1 MQIAITSKAF
11 DEGSLIPSKYTCDG
25 VDVSPPLRWDGIPE
39 GAASI
44 ALICDDPDA
53 PMGTWVHWV
62 LFNLPARAKEL
73 AENITTD
80 ETLTDGTRQG
90 INDFG
95 KIGYGGPCPPS
106 GTHRYFFKIYALDAQ
121 LDLAPGANKSQLLEA
136 MEGHILAQGQL
147 MGKYKR

>member
-1 MQIAITSKAF
+1 MQIAITSNAF
-11 DEGSLIPSKYTCDG
+11 DEGGLIPSKYTCDG

-73 AENITTD
+73 VENITTD

-90 INDFG
+90 ITISAKSVTAALARQAAHTDTSSRFT
-95 KIGYGGPCPPS
+95 PS
-106 GTHRYFFKIYALDAQ
+106 IRNSTWLP
-121 LDLAPGANKSQLLEA
+121 APTNPSCSKQWKDTSSPRAS
-136 MEGHILAQGQL
+136 
-147 MGKYKR
+147 